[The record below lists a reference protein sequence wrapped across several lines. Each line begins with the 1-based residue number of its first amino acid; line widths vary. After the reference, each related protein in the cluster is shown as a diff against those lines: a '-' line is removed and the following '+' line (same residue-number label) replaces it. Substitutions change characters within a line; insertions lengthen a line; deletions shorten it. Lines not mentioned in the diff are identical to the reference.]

1 MVLFRRRGAEKRLA
15 KIKAMKG
22 IRLITIVNLSCQLIF
37 SPLYAQTLTND
48 CVVLDWQ
55 ITNSKER
62 GSTFDR
68 RKIFNRDDKRVYA
81 FISLNCTHTASN
93 LRFLFL
99 RNKKLYA
106 EIKLPLRPSKRWRT
120 RASVKTLKGRWLV
133 KVYAGGRFL
142 LSDTFLV
149 R

>member
-1 MVLFRRRGAEKRLA
+1 MVLFRRRCTHQRMA
-15 KIKAMKG
+15 KIKAMRW
-22 IRLITIVNLSCQLIF
+22 ISLIAIVSFSGQLIC
-37 SPLYAQTLTND
+37 SPLNAQTVTND

-55 ITNSKER
+55 ITKNKKK
-62 GSTFDR
+62 GSGFDR
-68 RKIFNRDDKRVYA
+68 RKEFNRNDKRVYA